1 MIYTSSYL
9 GESKGDRVSIS
20 LSKPKGQVVASEWD
34 VFKPAPAM
42 LSQWKKSAQDDA
54 AWEVYTDAYRS
65 LLQVRRDALMQIVAN
80 PPQGDVT
87 LLCWEADPKYC
98 HRTLAGRWIAKF
110 LPELWGGE
118 LLPEPVGL
126 PSDATVSINPD
137 ADIFRWFLSAEVVV
151 PRGFMLHPHAAVID
165 PIVFVERLKN
175 DAQSA
180 LDFCEGRS
188 LVEDPRQRSGALQKD
203 LKRLQEVNHGN

>member
-1 MIYTSSYL
+1 MNDCTSERVYHL
-9 GESKGDRVSIS
+9 WYGDHR
-20 LSKPKGQVVASEWD
+20 AR
-34 VFKPAPAM
+34 
-42 LSQWKKSAQDDA
+42 
-54 AWEVYTDAYRS
+54 TD
-65 LLQVRRDALMQIVAN
+65 VRRCSTGPVLRSWVS
-80 PPQGDVT
+80 
-87 LLCWEADPKYC
+87 
-98 HRTLAGRWIAKF
+98 GRAY
-110 LPELWGGE
+110 GM
-118 LLPEPVGL
+118 PVGL

-188 LVEDPRQRSGALQKD
+188 LVEDPRQRAGALQKD
-203 LKRLQEVNHGN
+203 LKRLKEVMG